1 MRINLESTDYFVYGF
16 RRCHNFVYRVI
27 PRKKKSRRRKKKKY
41 HNKLA
46 EAIQNMPFG
55 PILASLTKLFIK
67 NIKAE
72 LVLEYLLCD
81 YSIVGLL

>member
-1 MRINLESTDYFVYGF
+1 LIRAEEEI
-16 RRCHNFVYRVI
+16 
-27 PRKKKSRRRKKKKY
+27 KKKKEKKY

-46 EAIQNMPFG
+46 EAIQNMQFG

-67 NIKAE
+67 NIKAQ

-81 YSIVGLL
+81 

>member
-1 MRINLESTDYFVYGF
+1 L
-16 RRCHNFVYRVI
+16 
-27 PRKKKSRRRKKKKY
+27 
-41 HNKLA
+41 
-46 EAIQNMPFG
+46 QFG

-81 YSIVGLL
+81 SVSANN

>member
-1 MRINLESTDYFVYGF
+1 MSGRWSCDRWVYVWQK
-16 RRCHNFVYRVI
+16 NKSLS
-27 PRKKKSRRRKKKKY
+27 KKTKKEKKY

-46 EAIQNMPFG
+46 EAIQNMQFG

-67 NIKAE
+67 SIKAE

-81 YSIVGLL
+81 